1 MKKIFLL
8 LIPFILAIN
17 LVKAQTNWVNYKMS
31 DKLSVKV
38 PEQPVKVDENSVYVK
53 SPDSVIYIISIVDLS
68 KTDGLDSA
76 KLAAQSATPDFAKN
90 FKDSMLSQMAGYT
103 MGDVNI
109 GKWKGYTSY
118 NFDGGNAA
126 TKLKVYTYMVFM
138 GSNVYSL
145 MVMFPENKSLKSKDD
160 FFNSLT
166 LN

>member
-1 MKKIFLL
+1 MKKIFPL
-8 LIPFILAIN
+8 LIIFILAIN
-17 LVKAQTNWVNYKMS
+17 LVKAQTDWVNYKIS
-31 DKLSVKV
+31 AKLSVKV
-38 PEQPVKVDENSVYVK
+38 PEQPIKIDSNSVYVK
-53 SPDSVIYIISIVDLS
+53 SKDSIIYIISIVDLS

-76 KLAAQSATPDFAKN
+76 KLAAQSSTMDFANN

-103 MGDVNI
+103 MGDVTI

-118 NFDGGNAA
+118 TFDGGNTA

-145 MVMFPENKSLKSKDD
+145 MVMFPENKSLKNKDD
-160 FFNSLT
+160 FFNSLA